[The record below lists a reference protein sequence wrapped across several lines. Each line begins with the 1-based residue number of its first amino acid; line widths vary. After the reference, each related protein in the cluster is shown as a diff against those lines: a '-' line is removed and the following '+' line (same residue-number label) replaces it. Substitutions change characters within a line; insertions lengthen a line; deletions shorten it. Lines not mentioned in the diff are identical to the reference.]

1 MGFLKNTKVSAM
13 NLYLVLMA
21 MLMVFVGQA
30 EIIAQSKKAVRE
42 QRLVTAT
49 NWQEVA
55 AVEARYVVGLV
66 IGIYLLAALIP
77 SAITALNDTNTTG
90 WTATQLAIWGVLSV
104 IILAVV
110 IMKISE

>member
-1 MGFLKNTKVSAM
+1 
-13 NLYLVLMA
+13 
-21 MLMVFVGQA
+21 MVF
-30 EIIAQSKKAVRE
+30 ENEIAQATALKAKLQVIRNARLAKAKTMQE
-42 QRLVTAT
+42 Q
-49 NWQEVA
+49 A

-77 SAITALNDTNTTG
+77 SAISALNNTNTTG

>member
-1 MGFLKNTKVSAM
+1 MDIRSVISAAKALKEVKEMEAKSAH
-13 NLYLVLMA
+13 L
-21 MLMVFVGQA
+21 
-30 EIIAQSKKAVRE
+30 KADSWNE
-42 QRLVTAT
+42 H
-49 NWQEVA
+49 A
-55 AVEARYVVGLV
+55 AIEAKFVVGLV

-77 SAITALNDTNTTG
+77 SAITALNGTNTTG

>member
-1 MGFLKNTKVSAM
+1 MGFYDTIRAGHALKTIKDNERV
-13 NLYLVLMA
+13 
-21 MLMVFVGQA
+21 
-30 EIIAQSKKAVRE
+30 KALKSIRS
-42 QRLVTAT
+42 
-49 NWQEVA
+49 WQEHA

-77 SAITALNDTNTTG
+77 SAITALNSTNTSG